1 MFCNFIPYQWL
12 KILKFVPKKTIAV
25 RIAVNTRFLIPGRM
39 EGIGWFTYHT
49 LKIITQKHPEVEFI
63 FLFDRPWDKGF
74 VFGPNVHPVILR
86 PPARHPVLWYL
97 YFEYS
102 IHEYLRRH
110 RCDLF
115 LSTDGF
121 LSLRHKKTP
130 QLAVIHDINFEHH
143 PKFLPPLVRAYYR
156 HFFPRYARH
165 ARRIATVSQWS
176 ANDLV
181 KTYGVTS
188 SKIDVVYNGA
198 SEIFAPISP
207 AEKVSKRQMISD
219 GKPYFIFVGAF
230 NPRKNIEGLFRSF
243 DLFADRI
250 DRDFRLVIV
259 GEKMHW
265 TTSMQDS
272 FRQMKHR
279 EKVIFAGRRQGRELN
294 DILAASEG
302 LWFVSNF
309 EGFGIPIV
317 EAFRAGVP
325 VITSTV
331 TSLPEV
337 AGDAALLCNPADHYA
352 IAEAMLRLARDSKLR
367 NALIIKGMNRAKL
380 FTWEDSAV
388 RLWHSIEKTLL

>member
-1 MFCNFIPYQWL
+1 
-12 KILKFVPKKTIAV
+12 
-25 RIAVNTRFLIPGRM
+25 
-39 EGIGWFTYHT
+39 
-49 LKIITQKHPEVEFI
+49 
-63 FLFDRPWDKGF
+63 
-74 VFGPNVHPVILR
+74 
-86 PPARHPVLWYL
+86 
-97 YFEYS
+97 
-102 IHEYLRRH
+102 
-110 RCDLF
+110 
-115 LSTDGF
+115 
-121 LSLRHKKTP
+121 
-130 QLAVIHDINFEHH
+130 
-143 PKFLPPLVRAYYR
+143 
-156 HFFPRYARH
+156 
-165 ARRIATVSQWS
+165 
-176 ANDLV
+176 
-181 KTYGVTS
+181 
-188 SKIDVVYNGA
+188 
-198 SEIFAPISP
+198 
-207 AEKVSKRQMISD
+207 
-219 GKPYFIFVGAF
+219 
-230 NPRKNIEGLFRSF
+230 
-243 DLFADRI
+243 
-250 DRDFRLVIV
+250 
-259 GEKMHW
+259 
-265 TTSMQDS
+265 MQDS